1 MESRNGNESMPTRRR
16 PLTRRALIKT
26 SALVAA
32 SSGLAMP
39 AIAQGISGEI
49 AFATFEWTLPHTGGV
64 LRKITQAFMKKYPNV
79 TVREIPI
86 PASGYADQIFT
97 QLTAGTPPDIFR
109 IEDAPLALYLER
121 GFLIPL
127 DDALAQAGVDTS
139 KFVPAAKDAVHNG
152 KTYGIVYQTNP
163 RALIYNKAL
172 LANAGISGPPKDAA
186 QLEDYV
192 KRATSRE
199 RGTFG
204 YTIATKSGDISG
216 MMISIMPFVLGMG
229 GNFTTPDGK
238 PSANT
243 KPVIEGISMVK
254 RFWDANC
261 VPRGLDGPAANKLVL
276 DGKVALTINGSFAIG
291 ASMPEVKPNLDA
303 VASPMPSGVV
313 LRGTT
318 FYGVTAKGKNNP
330 ATTAWLMYMLTPES
344 QATIAEIERVVPA
357 LPGFIPQALYE
368 QTPWYKAFVE
378 AAATSVSFLPP
389 GLGSKAFG
397 QMKVI
402 ADELELVLFRDK
414 PVDKAMA
421 DLQQTLEANLSK

>member
-1 MESRNGNESMPTRRR
+1 
-16 PLTRRALIKT
+16 
-26 SALVAA
+26 
-32 SSGLAMP
+32 
-39 AIAQGISGEI
+39 
-49 AFATFEWTLPHTGGV
+49 
-64 LRKITQAFMKKYPNV
+64 
-79 TVREIPI
+79 
-86 PASGYADQIFT
+86 
-97 QLTAGTPPDIFR
+97 
-109 IEDAPLALYLER
+109 
-121 GFLIPL
+121 
-127 DDALAQAGVDTS
+127 
-139 KFVPAAKDAVHNG
+139 
-152 KTYGIVYQTNP
+152 
-163 RALIYNKAL
+163 
-172 LANAGISGPPKDAA
+172 
-186 QLEDYV
+186 
-192 KRATSRE
+192 
-199 RGTFG
+199 
-204 YTIATKSGDISG
+204 
-216 MMISIMPFVLGMG
+216 
-229 GNFTTPDGK
+229 
-238 PSANT
+238 
-243 KPVIEGISMVK
+243 MVK

-357 LPGFIPQALYE
+357 LPGFIPPALYE

-414 PVDKAMA
+414 PVDKAMD
-421 DLQQTLEANLSK
+421 DLQQTLEANLGK